1 MGIDNV
7 AIKTFNSTGSQS
19 VCRASEADETKLI
32 ESQFLTKCTTKY
44 INGSGISFIP
54 GKLSLLPIAGATSNE
69 TFTLPSDVDAISEII
84 FHCEIKLAIADT
96 ESVKV
101 SSSLVLDMINKIE
114 MKIGNLVFQTIRP
127 CDIYAR
133 NITEHGAALKLLM
146 SQSDAVVT
154 HGTASNPILTIT
166 EGGSNVTDNV
176 TLDFS
181 MSIPFTGRDSN
192 TERSFLQAGASTNS
206 LSMKVYYN
214 QFTAASGF
222 STTPASCISGFFKPA
237 GADNTASAAIVTG
250 VSTGICVLS
259 HQITNTEKNFIQK
272 NIINRV
278 VNTSQ
283 SVEHYF
289 SGTDLTT
296 GPSTLTIDLS
306 NININVSHIILS
318 LATTVYGTTQ
328 ADVLVGEG
336 ATQGTSWTP
345 REPFRPARMAATD
358 LGVQSG
364 WLKSAEVL
372 LGNDR
377 TGNVPASCLSTN
389 RIQQFNLKSA
399 DNKNLFI
406 IKLADCAFSTAG
418 IPFARLNNKKLIL
431 KFADGFINAGNA
443 AIDTAT
449 CVHVT
454 CCGTQIQTTVGG
466 AISFSA

>member
-7 AIKTFNSTGSQS
+7 AIKTFNSSGSQS
-19 VCRASEADETKLI
+19 VCRANEADETKLI

-54 GKLSLLPIAGATSNE
+54 GRLSMLPIAGATANE
-69 TFTLPSDVDAISEII
+69 TFTLPSDVDAISELI
-84 FHCEIKLAIADT
+84 FHCEINLALANG
-96 ESVKV
+96 EAVSV

-133 NITEHGAALKLLM
+133 NITEHGAPLKLLM
-146 SQSDAVVT
+146 SQSSATVGN
-154 HGTASNPILTIT
+154 GTASNPILTIT
-166 EGGSNVTDNV
+166 EGAGTSSAM

-214 QFTAASGF
+214 QFSSVSGHGGS
-222 STTPASCISGFFKPA
+222 STRAGFLLPASA
-237 GADNTASAAIVTG
+237 NNVTG

-259 HQITNTEKNFIQK
+259 HQITQTEKNFIQK

-289 SGTDLTT
+289 SVNDLTT
-296 GPSTLTIDLS
+296 GSSTLTIDLGS
-306 NININVSHIILS
+306 ININVSHIILS
-318 LATTVYGTTQ
+318 LATTLYGKTQ
-328 ADVLVGEG
+328 ADVLISSSDN
-336 ATQGTSWTP
+336 AQGTSWTP
-345 REPFRPARMAATD
+345 REPFRPARMRDVD

-364 WLKSAEVL
+364 WLKSAEMV

-377 TGNVPASCLSTN
+377 TGNVPASCLTTN

-406 IKLADCAFSTAG
+406 IKLADSAFSTAG
-418 IPFARLNNKKLIL
+418 IPFARLNNKKLVL
-431 KFADGFINAGNA
+431 KFADGFINAANA

>member
-19 VCRASEADETKLI
+19 VCRANEADETKLI
-32 ESQFLTKCTTKY
+32 ESQFITKCTTKY

-54 GKLSLLPIAGATSNE
+54 GSLSMLPIAGATANE
-69 TFTLPSDVDAISEII
+69 TFTLPSDVDAISELI
-84 FHCEIKLAIADT
+84 FHCEINLAFPVANET
-96 ESVKV
+96 VRV

-154 HGTASNPILTIT
+154 NGTASNPILTIT

-214 QFTAASGF
+214 QFPSVNGLGGTARAGF
-222 STTPASCISGFFKPA
+222 LLPASSS
-237 GADNTASAAIVTG
+237 NVTG

-259 HQITNTEKNFIQK
+259 HQITQTEKNFIQK

-289 SGTDLTT
+289 SVNDLTT
-296 GPSTLTIDLS
+296 GSSTLTIDLGS
-306 NININVSHIILS
+306 ININVSHIILS
-318 LATTVYGTTQ
+318 LATTLYGKTQ
-328 ADVLVGEG
+328 ADVLVTNNG
-336 ATQGTSWTP
+336 TQGTSWTP
-345 REPFRPARMAATD
+345 REPFRPVRMASTD

-364 WLKSAEVL
+364 WLKSAEMV

-377 TGNVPASCLSTN
+377 TGNVPASCLTTN

-418 IPFARLNNKKLIL
+418 IPFARLNNKKLVL
-431 KFADGFINAGNA
+431 KFADGFINATNLA
-443 AIDTAT
+443 HAPAT

>member
-54 GKLSLLPIAGATSNE
+54 GKLSLLPVAGATSNE

-84 FHCEIKLAIADT
+84 FHCEIKLAFAANNII
-96 ESVKV
+96 KV

-133 NITEHGAALKLLM
+133 NITEHGAPLKLLM
-146 SQSDAVVT
+146 SQSSAEVT
-154 HGTASNPILTIT
+154 HGTASNPIFTLTEPSGATGDGI
-166 EGGSNVTDNV
+166 

-181 MSIPFTGRDSN
+181 FSVPFTGRDSN

-214 QFTAASGF
+214 QFSSVSGHGGS
-222 STTPASCISGFFKPA
+222 STISGFFNP
-237 GADNTASAAIVTG
+237 ASASNVTS

-289 SGTDLTT
+289 SGTDLRS

-318 LATTVYGTTQ
+318 LATTVFGTTQ
-328 ADVLVGEG
+328 ADVLVTDG

-345 REPFRPARMAATD
+345 RETYNAARLSATD
-358 LGVQSG
+358 LGVQNG

-431 KFADGFINAGNA
+431 KFTDGFIADGTGNVNKNLA
-443 AIDTAT
+443 TPLAT

>member
-1 MGIDNV
+1 MGIDSV
-7 AIKTFNSTGSQS
+7 AIKTFNASGSQS

-32 ESQFLTKCTTKY
+32 ESQFISKCSTKY

-54 GKLSLLPIAGATSNE
+54 GKLTLLPVAGVTSNE

-84 FHCEIKLAIADT
+84 FHCEIKLALADGH
-96 ESVKV
+96 SVKV

-127 CDIYAR
+127 GDIYAR
-133 NITEHGAALKLLM
+133 NITEHGHPLKFLI

-154 HGTASNPILTIT
+154 DGTSSNPIITIT
-166 EGGSNVTDNV
+166 EGGSTATDNV

-181 MSIPFTGRDSN
+181 MSIPFTGRNSN
-192 TERSFLQAGASTNS
+192 TDRCFLQAGASTNS

-214 QFTAASGF
+214 QFSSNHGNTGNSKR
-222 STTPASCISGFFKPA
+222 SGFFNPHST
-237 GADNTASAAIVTG
+237 DSVTS

-278 VNTSQ
+278 VDTSQ

-289 SGTDLTT
+289 SGTDLTA
-296 GPSTLTIDLS
+296 GSSTLTIDLS
-306 NININVSHIILS
+306 NININVSHILLS
-318 LATTVYGTTQ
+318 LATTLYGTTQ
-328 ADVLVGEG
+328 ADVLVAENS
-336 ATQGTSWTP
+336 TQGTSWTP
-345 REPFRPARMAATD
+345 RESFRPSRMAATD

-364 WLKSAEVL
+364 WLKSAEMV

-377 TGNVPASCLSTN
+377 TGNIPASCLSTN

-399 DNKNLFI
+399 DNRNLFI

-418 IPFARLNNKKLIL
+418 IPFARLNNKKLII
-431 KFADGFINAGNA
+431 KFADGYINSGNSS
-443 AIDTAT
+443 TPLAT

>member
-19 VCRASEADETKLI
+19 VCRANEADETKLI
-32 ESQFLTKCTTKY
+32 ESQFISKCSTKY
-44 INGSGISFIP
+44 INGSGIGFIP
-54 GKLSLLPIAGATSNE
+54 GSLSMLPVAGATANE
-69 TFTLPSDVDAISEII
+69 TFTLPSDVDAISELI
-84 FHCEIKLAIADT
+84 FHCEINLAFPVANET
-96 ESVKV
+96 VRV

-133 NITEHGAALKLLM
+133 NITEHGGALKLLM
-146 SQSDAVVT
+146 SQSTAAVT
-154 HGTASNPILTIT
+154 NGTASDPILLVS
-166 EGGSNVTDNV
+166 GPSSNNSGTTM

-214 QFTAASGF
+214 QFSVATGNTGNSARAGFLLPTSAS
-222 STTPASCISGFFKPA
+222 
-237 GADNTASAAIVTG
+237 NVTG

-259 HQITNTEKNFIQK
+259 HQITQTEKNFIQK

-296 GPSTLTIDLS
+296 GSSTLTIDLGS
-306 NININVSHIILS
+306 ININVSHIILS
-318 LATTVYGTTQ
+318 LATTLYGKTQ
-328 ADVLVGEG
+328 ADVLISSSDN
-336 ATQGTSWTP
+336 AQGTSWTP
-345 REPFRPARMAATD
+345 REPFRPARMRNVD

-364 WLKSAEVL
+364 WLKSAEMV

-377 TGNVPASCLSTN
+377 TGNVPASCLTTN

-418 IPFARLNNKKLIL
+418 IPFARLNNKKLVL
-431 KFADGFINAGNA
+431 KFADGFINAANA

>member
-19 VCRASEADETKLI
+19 VCRANEADETKLI
-32 ESQFLTKCTTKY
+32 ESQFISKCSTKY
-44 INGSGISFIP
+44 INGSGIGFIP
-54 GKLSLLPIAGATSNE
+54 GSLSMLPVAGATANE
-69 TFTLPSDVDAISEII
+69 TFTLPSDVDAISELI
-84 FHCEIKLAIADT
+84 FHCEINLAFPVANET
-96 ESVKV
+96 VRV

-133 NITEHGAALKLLM
+133 NITEHGGALKLLM
-146 SQSDAVVT
+146 SQSTAAVT
-154 HGTASNPILTIT
+154 NGTASDPILLVS
-166 EGGSNVTDNV
+166 GPSSNNSGTTM

-214 QFTAASGF
+214 QFSVATGNTGNSARAGFLLPTSAS
-222 STTPASCISGFFKPA
+222 
-237 GADNTASAAIVTG
+237 NVTG

-259 HQITNTEKNFIQK
+259 HQITQTEKNFIQK

-296 GPSTLTIDLS
+296 GSSTLTIDLGS
-306 NININVSHIILS
+306 ININVSHIILS
-318 LATTVYGTTQ
+318 LATTLYGKTQ
-328 ADVLVGEG
+328 ADVLISSSDN
-336 ATQGTSWTP
+336 AQGTSWTP
-345 REPFRPARMAATD
+345 REPFRPARMRNVD

-364 WLKSAEVL
+364 WLKSAEMV

-377 TGNVPASCLSTN
+377 TGNVPASCLTTN

-418 IPFARLNNKKLIL
+418 IPFARLNNKKLVL
-431 KFADGFINAGNA
+431 KFADGFINASNA
-443 AIDTAT
+443 AKPLAT

>member
-7 AIKTFNSTGSQS
+7 AIKTFNSSGSQS
-19 VCRASEADETKLI
+19 VCRANEADETKLI

-54 GKLSLLPIAGATSNE
+54 GRLSMLPIAGATANE
-69 TFTLPSDVDAISEII
+69 TFTLPSDVDAISELI
-84 FHCEIKLAIADT
+84 FHCEINLALANG
-96 ESVKV
+96 EAVSV

-133 NITEHGAALKLLM
+133 NITEHGAPLKLLM
-146 SQSDAVVT
+146 SQSSATVGN
-154 HGTASNPILTIT
+154 GTASNPILTIT
-166 EGGSNVTDNV
+166 EGAGTSSAM

-214 QFTAASGF
+214 QFSSVSGHGGS
-222 STTPASCISGFFKPA
+222 STRAGFLLPASA
-237 GADNTASAAIVTG
+237 NNVTG

-259 HQITNTEKNFIQK
+259 HQITQTEKNFIQK

-289 SGTDLTT
+289 SVNDLTT
-296 GPSTLTIDLS
+296 GSSTLTIDLGS
-306 NININVSHIILS
+306 ININVSHIILS
-318 LATTVYGTTQ
+318 LATTLYGKTQ
-328 ADVLVGEG
+328 ADVLISSSDN
-336 ATQGTSWTP
+336 AQGTSWTP
-345 REPFRPARMAATD
+345 REPFRPARMRNVD

-364 WLKSAEVL
+364 WLKSAEMV

-377 TGNVPASCLSTN
+377 TGNVPASCLTTN

-406 IKLADCAFSTAG
+406 IKLADSAFSTAG
-418 IPFARLNNKKLIL
+418 IPFARLNNKKLVL
-431 KFADGFINAGNA
+431 KFADGFINASNA
-443 AIDTAT
+443 AKPLAT